1 MKNSSIRRFDK
12 ILAVVFGILSIV
24 FIILAFA
31 NERFFQWAFE
41 RHQNQMSWYI
51 RPLFLIPFCYFALKR
66 SWGGIFGTVFFLL
79 TSMFWFPK
87 PETAGEQVKSF
98 LEMEQAYLTGNWGV
112 AKILITL
119 LVPLSLGALA
129 LAFWKRSLWL
139 GVSVLIFI
147 AVAKML
153 WSVVFGG
160 ASGTAVIAPAI
171 LGLADCIALI
181 CIGFVRLEKRKRP
194 KE

>member
-1 MKNSSIRRFDK
+1 
-12 ILAVVFGILSIV
+12 
-24 FIILAFA
+24 
-31 NERFFQWAFE
+31 
-41 RHQNQMSWYI
+41 MSWYI

-79 TSMFWFPK
+79 TSMLVPK
-87 PETAGEQVKSF
+87 PETVGDQVKSF
-98 LEMEQAYLTGNWGV
+98 LEMEQAYLTGNWGF
-112 AKILITL
+112 AKIMITL

-160 ASGTAVIAPAI
+160 ASGTSVIAPAI
-171 LGLADCIALI
+171 LGLAVCIALI
-181 CIGFVRLEKRKRP
+181 CIGFVRLDKRKRP

>member
-1 MKNSSIRRFDK
+1 VKNSGIRRFDK

-24 FIILAFA
+24 FIGLAFT

-79 TSMFWFPK
+79 TSMLVPK
-87 PETAGEQVKSF
+87 PETVGDQVKSF
-98 LEMEQAYLTGNWGV
+98 LEMEQAYLTGNWGF
-112 AKILITL
+112 AKIMITL

-160 ASGTAVIAPAI
+160 ASGTSVIAPAI
-171 LGLADCIALI
+171 LGLAVCIALI
-181 CIGFVRLEKRKRP
+181 CIGFVRLDKRKRP